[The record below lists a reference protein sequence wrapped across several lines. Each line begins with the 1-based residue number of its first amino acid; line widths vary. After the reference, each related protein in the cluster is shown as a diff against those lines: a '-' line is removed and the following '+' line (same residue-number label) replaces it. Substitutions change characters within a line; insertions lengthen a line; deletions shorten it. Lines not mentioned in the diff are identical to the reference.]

1 MSELASPEH
10 PFECPTCPD
19 FYFKD
24 LAALRLGDLDLFSCL
39 VGVVI
44 GLLLGPV
51 LDLEN
56 FVRHS
61 WRIWIKTRLGHLGR
75 DRQRERERTAFV
87 QACVTSAWVSRTEF
101 EKVLAGLAALQ
112 IQVR

>member
-19 FYFKD
+19 FDFKD
-24 LAALRLGDLDLFSCL
+24 LAALRLGDLDLFGCL

-51 LDLEN
+51 LDLDN

-61 WRIWIKTRLGHLGR
+61 WRIWIKTRLRHLGR
-75 DRQRERERTAFV
+75 EREKSP
-87 QACVTSAWVSRTEF
+87 CTSVHDLSLGFAH
-101 EKVLAGLAALQ
+101 
-112 IQVR
+112 

>member
-19 FYFKD
+19 FDFKD

-51 LDLEN
+51 LDLDN

-61 WRIWIKTRLGHLGR
+61 WRIWIKTRLRHLG
-75 DRQRERERTAFV
+75 RERERRALV
-87 QACVTSAWVSRTEF
+87 QACMTSAWVSRTEF
-101 EKVLAGLAALQ
+101 EKVLANLAALQ